1 MPTWIEAALEAAA
14 SSLARIGET
23 ELAATL
29 ERLRD
34 EPDIKALK
42 LYRSLAVA
50 ELADELYDCDSLE
63 YYFGLIERVARE
75 FGVEHCTVHCVR
87 ERSTA
92 YFGTKVLTTFP
103 KDWVKQ
109 YVDRR
114 YSTIDPVVARCRLG
128 EGVFFWDEL
137 VSSDPI
143 TKYFV
148 KSCVEAGI
156 GPAGVTVVELA
167 TNGGL
172 IGVTLSSVA
181 DHGTFRR
188 DFQAR
193 LPDFCEL
200 ARIMVEIFAELASD
214 HNQAPFNPTDDQLKV
229 LRALAAGKPLS
240 EVETFHFLYGSFK
253 TIEKSILRCFGARTL
268 AQATAIAANMGLL
281 ENLPYFEEDIFTS
294 RDEPVLEDA

>member
-200 ARIMVEIFAELASD
+200 
-214 HNQAPFNPTDDQLKV
+214 KV